1 MSEGRLALH
10 VETAGRDPGP
20 SVETFVLIHGY
31 GASRFS
37 WRHWTPALAHR
48 GHVVL
53 VDLKGFGA
61 AHKPPDDLYSPNDQ
75 AELVV
80 RMLRER
86 DLGNLTLIGH
96 SLGGAVSLLTAMSL
110 ADRGLEDPRRMV
122 IVAGAAYE
130 QPLPPF
136 VWLAE
141 RPRLS
146 AALMRLLGP
155 RRVVRHVLRSV
166 VHDPETIEASVVD
179 GYATPL
185 ASDGSLRA
193 LIRTARQIVPQNL
206 EEVVGRY
213 PRLDIPTLLIWGRH
227 DRVVPLWVGEK
238 LAGELPRARLEIL
251 EACGHLPAE
260 ETPTE
265 SLAAVEA
272 FLNAYTT

>member
-1 MSEGRLALH
+1 MGDGGLALH
-10 VETAGRDPGP
+10 VETTGRDPGP
-20 SVETFVLIHGY
+20 AVETFVLIHGY

-37 WRHWTPALAHR
+37 WRHWAPALARR

-61 AHKPPDDLYSPNDQ
+61 AQKPPDDFYSPNDQ
-75 AELVV
+75 ADLVV

-86 DLGNLTLIGH
+86 GVENLTLIGH
-96 SLGGAVSLLTAMSL
+96 SLGGAVSLLTALSL
-110 ADRGLEDPRRMV
+110 RDQGRVGPARMV
-122 IVAGAAYE
+122 IVAGAAYQ

-166 VHDPETIEASVVD
+166 VHDPGMIQTTIVD
-179 GYATPL
+179 GYADPL
-185 ASDGSLRA
+185 ATGESLQA

-206 EEVVGRY
+206 TEVVSRY
-213 PRLDIPTLLIWGRH
+213 PFLDIPTLLIWGRQ
-227 DRVVPLWVGEK
+227 DPVVPLWVGQK
-238 LAGELPRARLEIL
+238 LANDLPRARLEIL
-251 EACGHLPAE
+251 EACGHLPPE
-260 ETPTE
+260 ETPAE
-265 SLAAVEA
+265 SLAMVES
-272 FLNAYTT
+272 FLDAHAP